1 MLFAE
6 NAVIQVFI
14 ELYTLKKEN
23 NDQN

>member
-6 NAVIQVFI
+6 NDVIQVFI